1 MNELLPIW
9 VVVELVPFAL
19 EQFRWLPM
27 FWQTVCAEAALAK
40 NSMLQRKRVFF
51 MCFYVFEW
59 LIVPYLMTA
68 EANEISPIA
77 TKWSSHEKC
86 IDTIRYRATLIAIG
100 DTEVGRLKCLL
111 WVDSG
116 RMQPQSGH

>member
-1 MNELLPIW
+1 
-9 VVVELVPFAL
+9 
-19 EQFRWLPM
+19 
-27 FWQTVCAEAALAK
+27 
-40 NSMLQRKRVFF
+40 